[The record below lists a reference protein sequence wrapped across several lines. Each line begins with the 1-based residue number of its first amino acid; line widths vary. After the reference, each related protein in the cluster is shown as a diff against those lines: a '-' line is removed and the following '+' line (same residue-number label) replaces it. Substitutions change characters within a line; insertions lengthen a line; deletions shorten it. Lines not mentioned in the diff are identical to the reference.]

1 LLDDLDRLDAMKA
14 ANADAGNYVRRGGVY
29 NKQGELEKAIADVT
43 KAIELDPANA
53 KIYYFRGATFEKL
66 GDKENAEADYA
77 KAKELGFEPE

>member
-1 LLDDLDRLDAMKA
+1 LLDELDRLNAMQA

-53 KIYYFRGATFEKL
+53 KFITFEVRRLKNLVAKKTQNLTMPKL
-66 GDKENAEADYA
+66 KN
-77 KAKELGFEPE
+77 